1 VKSSK
6 AAVWLSSLIVVLAL
20 VAAGI
25 GLFWQDGGSPFS
37 FTTLRGE
44 AVQIYGQGVY
54 RFDTYLIGAGYKGI
68 DAVTLVL
75 AIPLLVFSVMLYRRG
90 SLRGGVL
97 LAGTLAYFLY
107 NYASMAFGA
116 AYNSLFLVYLV
127 LFSAAL
133 FAFVLAFTSFE
144 IESFSSHLS
153 TQLPH
158 RGIIGLLFA
167 AGLALLGVWLGL
179 SIIPALL
186 AGRAPQEVASYT
198 TLVTHILDLGI
209 IAPAA
214 FLAGILLL
222 RRAPLGYLLAST
234 FLVFTALLGTS
245 LIAAGIVQ
253 LLAGAMS
260 RGQALGFM
268 VPFAILTLADIWL
281 TAALFRNL
289 SDPVGAK
296 TTLQAAHA

>member
-6 AAVWLSSLIVVLAL
+6 AAVWLSLLIVVLAL

-44 AVQIYGQGVY
+44 TVQIYGQGVY
-54 RFDTYLIGAGYKGI
+54 RFDTYLIGTGYKGI
-68 DAVTLVL
+68 DAVTLVFGV
-75 AIPLLVFSVMLYRRG
+75 PLLLLSTVLYRRG

-97 LAGTLAYFLY
+97 MTGTLAFFLY

-127 LFSAAL
+127 LFSASL
-133 FAFVLAFTSFE
+133 FAFVLAFKSFE
-144 IESFSSHLS
+144 IETFPSHLS
-153 TQLPH
+153 ARLPG
-158 RGIIGLLFA
+158 RTIAALLFV

-179 SIIPALL
+179 SIVPALL
-186 AGRAPQEVASYT
+186 LGQAPRELESYT
-198 TLVTHILDLGI
+198 TLVTHVLDLGI

-222 RRAPLGYLLAST
+222 RRVPLGYFLASI
-234 FLVFTALLGTS
+234 FLVFTVPLGIS
-245 LIAAGIVQ
+245 LISAGIVQ

-260 RGQALGFM
+260 RGQALGFT
-268 VPFAILTLADIWL
+268 VPFAVLTLVDIWL

-289 SDPVGAK
+289 SDPGGAK